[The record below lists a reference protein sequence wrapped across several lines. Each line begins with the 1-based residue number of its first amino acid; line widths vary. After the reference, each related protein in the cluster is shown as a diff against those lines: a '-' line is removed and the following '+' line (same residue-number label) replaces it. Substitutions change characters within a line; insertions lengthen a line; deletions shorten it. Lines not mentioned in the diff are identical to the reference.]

1 MQVIVFACNFAKTLT
16 GHISEAIH
24 HWSLI
29 LCVSNT
35 FNIPNMCT
43 KFREFLERV
52 CQKFVEINNMEWIPI
67 FNRLVNMTFE

>member
-1 MQVIVFACNFAKTLT
+1 MQVIVIACNFAQKLT

-29 LCVSNT
+29 VHVSNT

-43 KFREFLERV
+43 KFSGFLERV
-52 CQKFVEINNMEWIPI
+52 CQMFVEMIWNDPIP
-67 FNRLVNMTFE
+67 R